1 MALSTTRLPPIIP
14 VPVKVKPGSRNTVV
28 HPFDPTDNDASAW
41 FPPPGIGQSS
51 VRSPN
56 EVIPYI
62 DGHDCFRD
70 IVAAM
75 RTANRKGHFIY
86 LIGWR
91 MIHNF
96 PLIDGDASTTIQ
108 ALFTAASKRL
118 VDIRVMLYH
127 QNALSGEDN
136 TPDVNFVSTLPT
148 GRAIHDDRVV
158 KGGFLPHFF
167 KPSVPYIGV
176 HHQKLLVINGT
187 EGLIAFQ
194 GGMDINVDRLHF
206 PPEDKKAKP
215 PTPAGPFG
223 LHDVHTRIRGL
234 AAAALWKIFIERWSD
249 HPQSKSFPPIP
260 NQVDD
265 TANIADDLHVQV
277 GRTYPNS
284 NSHTLFGGGGPY
296 HFAAAG
302 EQSAKALVLHAI
314 AKANTF
320 IYIEDQYLFDMSLS
334 NALKAALPN
343 IKKLIILIT
352 DAVQAD
358 DQRQP
363 CLRRKDFVD
372 NLTGGAP
379 PPTDKVIVCQNA
391 FGGGKAPFVH
401 SKTFIFD
408 DKFAIVGSANANRR
422 GYTHD
427 SEQNAGIFDTNKKR
441 RFFFAHELRMNLWG
455 KLLEKRPIDMVDP
468 IASSVH
474 WTKPTGLVSTYIV
487 NQKDR
492 PRGFPEDQLKDLVW
506 NIGMDPD
513 GS

>member
-14 VPVKVKPGSRNTVV
+14 VPVRIKPGSRNTVV
-28 HPFDPTDNDASAW
+28 HPFDPVDTDASKW
-41 FPPPGIGQSS
+41 FPPPAIGQSS

-56 EVIPYI
+56 EIVPYI
-62 DGHDCFRD
+62 DGHDAFRD
-70 IVAAM
+70 MVAAI
-75 RTANRKGHFIY
+75 RTANKPGHFVY

-96 PLIDGDASTTIQ
+96 PLIDGDASTTVQ
-108 ALFTAASKRL
+108 ALFTTASKRQ
-118 VDIRVMLYH
+118 VEIRVMLYH
-127 QNALSGEDN
+127 QNAISGEDN
-136 TPDVNFVSTLPT
+136 TDSINFLSKLPT
-148 GRAIHDDRVV
+148 GMAIHDDRVV

-176 HHQKLLVINGT
+176 HHQKVLIVNGT

-194 GGMDINVDRLHF
+194 GGMDINIDRLHF
-206 PPEDKKAKP
+206 PADN
-215 PTPAGPFG
+215 GFG
-223 LHDVHTRIRGL
+223 LHDVHIRVRGL
-234 AAAALWKIFIERWSD
+234 GAASLWQLFIERWSD
-249 HPQSKSFPPIP
+249 HPQSANFPKIS
-260 NQVDD
+260 NQLID
-265 TANIADDLHVQV
+265 TANITEDLQVQV

-284 NSHTLFGGGGPY
+284 NSHTLFGPGGPY

-302 EQSAKALVLHAI
+302 EQSAKALVFNAI
-314 AKANTF
+314 AKAKNF

-352 DAVQAD
+352 DSIQAV

-363 CLRRKDFVD
+363 CLRRRDFID
-372 NLTGGAP
+372 NLTGGAH

-391 FGGGKAPFVH
+391 SGGGKVPFVH

-408 DKFAIVGSANANRR
+408 DKFAIIGSANANRR

-427 SEQNAGIFDTNKKR
+427 SEQNAGVFDTNKKK

-455 KLLEKRPIDMVDP
+455 KLLVKRPIDMVDP

-474 WTKPTGLVSTYIV
+474 WTKPVGNISTYIV
-487 NQKDR
+487 QQLDLNH
-492 PRGFPEDQLKDLVW
+492 GLLEDEIKDLVW
-506 NIGMDPD
+506 NIGLDPD